1 MVVTVLPT
9 HGLVSVV
16 PWICAISASPV
27 GQSPGV
33 GSGFGVGWDSS
44 PVPSGVMSALSV
56 KSALLSFVS
65 TPFVRFSDFTSV
77 LFVGAM
83 AAAFSNVL
91 VSP

>member
-1 MVVTVLPT
+1 MVVTALPT
-9 HGLVSVV
+9 HELVSVV

-65 TPFVRFSDFTSV
+65 TPFVRFSDFTSAL
-77 LFVGAM
+77 LFGAL

>member
-1 MVVTVLPT
+1 MMP
-9 HGLVSVV
+9 
-16 PWICAISASPV
+16 
-27 GQSPGV
+27 
-33 GSGFGVGWDSS
+33 
-44 PVPSGVMSALSV
+44 ALSV

-77 LFVGAM
+77 LFVGAV

>member
-44 PVPSGVMSALSV
+44 PVPSGVMPALSV

-77 LFVGAM
+77 LFVGAV

>member
-1 MVVTVLPT
+1 MVTVLPT

-44 PVPSGVMSALSV
+44 PVPSGVMPALSV

-77 LFVGAM
+77 LFVGAV